1 MYPLLPLLLLLPAV
15 HSSCI
20 HNTHL
25 YPRASSGPVEIST
38 FSYLGA
44 SGPLNWASLSPSNSA
59 CSTSRTQSPINLTNA
74 TSTLLPSPPA
84 ISIPSLPSAEFENLG
99 TTVEVICTGT
109 TTLAGTEFKLKQFHL
124 HSPSEHRIN
133 EEYFPLEMHM
143 VHESSSGGIAVIAV
157 LFELSSSN
165 TTSILSAVTENIDA
179 IAKPGTRTETGPLDF
194 SPLIKHIQ
202 NSPLMTYKGSLTTPP
217 CAEGLTF
224 IIPQQPMPVDV
235 ETFNKIKKVV
245 RFNSR
250 YTQNNAGE
258 ENVLEQGCRAVENA
272 RGGGGAGGNA
282 TATATEKKKVEA
294 SASAT
299 APVGADA
306 SATHHCIM
314 GACHTVLAPNTR
326 RGRRWFGVRS

>member
-1 MYPLLPLLLLLPAV
+1 MHPLLPLFLLLPSV

-25 YPRASSGPVEIST
+25 FPRASSGPVEIST

-44 SGPLNWASLSPSNSA
+44 SGPLNWASLSPNNSA

-74 TSTLLPSPPA
+74 TSSLLSSPPT
-84 ISIPSLPSAEFENLG
+84 ISIPTLPSAEFENLG

-124 HSPSEHRIN
+124 HSPSEHRID

-143 VHESSSGGIAVIAV
+143 VHESSSGGIAVIAM

-165 TTSILSAVTENIDA
+165 TTSLLSAVTENIDA
-179 IAKPGTRTETGPLDF
+179 IAKPGTRTETGALDF
-194 SPLIKHIQ
+194 SPLIAHIQ
-202 NSPLMTYKGSLTTPP
+202 SSPLMTYKGSLTTPP

-258 ENVLEQGCRAVENA
+258 ENVLEQGCKVVENA
-272 RGGGGAGGNA
+272 RGGGGNA
-282 TATATEKKKVEA
+282 TASATASKKVEA
-294 SASAT
+294 SVSAT
-299 APVGADA
+299 APVGAE
-306 SATHHCIM
+306 ATHHCIM
-314 GACHTVLAPNTR
+314 GACQKVPNNA